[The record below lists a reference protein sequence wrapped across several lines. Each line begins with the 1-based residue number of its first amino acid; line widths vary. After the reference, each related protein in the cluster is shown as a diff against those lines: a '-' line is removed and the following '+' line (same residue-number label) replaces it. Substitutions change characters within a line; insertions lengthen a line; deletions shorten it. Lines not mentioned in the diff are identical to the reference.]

1 MEISQHASIRSRQR
15 GFQDADLFLIA
26 NFGIPIKRP
35 GNVVE
40 YRMPQKV
47 IKQIIQSLD
56 RICHKA
62 ILMDE
67 NDKTVITA
75 YNLNNR

>member
-1 MEISQHASIRSRQR
+1 MEISQHASMRLRQR
-15 GFQDADLFLIA
+15 GFQDEDLFLIA
-26 NFGIPIKRP
+26 NFGIPVKRP

-47 IKQIIQSLD
+47 IKQIIKSLD
-56 RICHKA
+56 RVCHKA

-67 NDKTVITA
+67 KSECIITA
-75 YNLNNR
+75 YNLKER

>member
-26 NFGIPIKRP
+26 NFGIPVKKP

-56 RICHKA
+56 RLGHKG

-67 NDKTVITA
+67 NDAMVITA
-75 YNLNNR
+75 YNLNNK

>member
-1 MEISQHASIRSRQR
+1 MVMSQHASIRSRQR
-15 GFQDADLFLIA
+15 GFQDEDLFLIA
-26 NFGIPIKRP
+26 NFGIPVKRP

-40 YRMPQKV
+40 YRITQKV

-56 RICHKA
+56 RVCHKA

-67 NDKTVITA
+67 NHESIITA
-75 YNLNNR
+75 YNLKKR